1 MDPEGDES
9 SAAARVMV
17 VGSVPVAVSVNSPD
31 ESRAAKFFKVWA
43 TPISIFLATVG
54 FIFSVYQ
61 FTSQQAANV
70 AQQAASQ
77 AQALDQQRQTTLS
90 SYLDDMSSL
99 LLTYGLGTAKPGSSV
114 LALATARTDTALR
127 NLDGNRK
134 GTLVRFLWEANLIN
148 NRHPVID
155 LFEVNLSSAVFAG
168 ANLYQVKLST
178 DNLSR
183 ANFAYAVL
191 NDANLSQA
199 DLEQA
204 NLHGADL
211 RGADLSQANLSC
223 SNLGSGV
230 IVECNG
236 VAGANLV
243 GADLTGA
250 NLTGADLV
258 GADLSNSELFGAV
271 VTKNQLAQVSS
282 LKGAE
287 MPDGSIHT

>member
-1 MDPEGDES
+1 MDPEDGES

-17 VGSVPVAVSVNSPD
+17 VGSVPVAVSVTPSD
-31 ESRAAKFFKVWA
+31 ESSAAKFWKVWA
-43 TPISIFLATVG
+43 TPISIVLATAG

-99 LLTYGLGTAKPGSSV
+99 LLTNNLDTAKPGSTV

-127 NLDGNRK
+127 DLDGNRK
-134 GTLVRFLWEANLIN
+134 GTLVRFLWEATLIN

-183 ANFAYAVL
+183 ADFAYTVL
-191 NDANLSQA
+191 NDANLSRT

-211 RGADLSQANLSC
+211 RGADLREANLSC

-236 VAGANLV
+236 VAGANMS

-250 NLTGADLV
+250 DLTGADLT
-258 GADLSNSELFGAV
+258 GTDLSNSELFGAV
-271 VTKNQLAQVSS
+271 VTKNQLAQASS